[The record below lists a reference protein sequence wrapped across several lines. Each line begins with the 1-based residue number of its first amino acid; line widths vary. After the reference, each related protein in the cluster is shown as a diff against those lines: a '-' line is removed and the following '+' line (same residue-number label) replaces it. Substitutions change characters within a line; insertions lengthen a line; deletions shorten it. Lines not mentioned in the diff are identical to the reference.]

1 VKRPTI
7 TVAVGFLAVLAL
19 AAGLVAVE
27 ARAQTPQVEIRSQG
41 VTDTRIPIAVPAF
54 LAAPGLEGYGPSMA
68 QILAADLDFTG
79 LFRIVG
85 SDRYPSGFRGLP
97 PEASRIDF
105 EGWRR
110 TPAEM
115 LIHGV
120 LTNENGVL
128 VAECRLFDVPEAQQ
142 VVGKRLRT
150 EPRWSRLLA
159 HQFADETVRFLTGV
173 AGVASSEIAFS
184 GGRKGVN
191 VKEIFIADYDAGQVT
206 QVTKHG
212 SISIRPKFSPDGKQI
227 AYLSYKDRYPWI
239 YIYDRESGE
248 SRAVSKRVG
257 VNHAPAWSPDGR
269 RIAFVLSKDGNTEI
283 YVKDVDG
290 SEERRLTDD
299 DGLDTSPVYSPD
311 GRSIAFVSDR
321 AGRPQ
326 VYVMNADGAQ
336 QRRISYQG
344 GSSYDPAWSPNGR
357 YIAYIVEKDGEGLEL
372 WVMNSDGTGARP
384 LTASFGSNE
393 SPTWS
398 PDSRH
403 VAFSSSRSG
412 IAQLYTVTLETGVV
426 RQVPNLGELSCEGPS
441 WGPRRQ

>member
-1 VKRPTI
+1 MSQPFQSLARAIVATAFLLAVTLPFL
-7 TVAVGFLAVLAL
+7 TVAQA
-19 AAGLVAVE
+19 
-27 ARAQTPQVEIRSQG
+27 PQVEIRSQG
-41 VTDTRIPIAVPAF
+41 VGDSRIPIAVPSF
-54 LAAPGLEGYGPSMA
+54 LAAPGLEGYGPTMA
-68 QILAADLDFTG
+68 QVLAADLDFTG
-79 LFRIVG
+79 LFQVVT

-115 LIHGV
+115 LIHGLV
-120 LTNENGVL
+120 TNEAGVL

-142 VVGKRLRT
+142 IVGKRLRT

-184 GGRKGVN
+184 GGREGVN

-248 SRAVSKRVG
+248 SRVMSKRVG
-257 VNHAPAWSPDGR
+257 VNHAPAWSPNGQQL
-269 RIAFVLSKDGNTEI
+269 AFVLSKDGNTEI
-283 YVKDVDG
+283 YVKNVDG
-290 SEERRLTDD
+290 TGERRLTND
-299 DGLDTSPVYSPD
+299 DGLDTSPVFSPD

-321 AGRPQ
+321 VGRPQ
-326 VYVMNADGAQ
+326 IFVMNSDGTQ

-344 GSSYDPAWSPNGR
+344 GNSYDPAWSPDGR
-357 YIAYIVEKDGEGLEL
+357 AIAYIVEKDGEGLEL
-372 WVMNSDGTGARP
+372 WVMNADGTQARP

-412 IAQLYTVTLETGVV
+412 ISQLYTVTIETGVV
-426 RQVPNLGELSCEGPS
+426 RQIPNLRELACEGPT